1 MEMHKF
7 EKWFVNSDFCN
18 FLQKKYFFRKFFDFI
33 GKELE
38 GGILEIGCGIGETTN
53 LLSNKYKKSYIT
65 AIDYD
70 IEQINIAKRN
80 NKLKNV
86 KFMQGD
92 ATNAKFKN
100 SSFDYVIE
108 TDVFHHIKDYPKAIK
123 EVCRVLKKN
132 GCFYLI
138 DISQYVFIWPIRIF
152 FPPESFFTKKEFIR
166 QLQNN
171 GFEIEKS
178 SGNLF
183 FFIAAKKVR

>member
-1 MEMHKF
+1 MRKF
-7 EKWFVNSDFCN
+7 EKFFVNSKLCN
-18 FLQKKYFFRKFFDFI
+18 YLQKTFLYPKFFGFI
-33 GKELE
+33 DKEIN
-38 GGILEIGCGIGETTN
+38 GNVLEIGCGIGETTN

-65 AIDYD
+65 AIDYA

-80 NKLKNV
+80 NKLKNA

-92 ATNAKFKN
+92 ATNMAFKN

-123 EVCRVLKKN
+123 EVHRVLKKN
-132 GCFYLI
+132 GYFYLI
-138 DISQYVFIWPIRIF
+138 DISQYMFIWPMRIF

-166 QLQNN
+166 QLKNN

-183 FFIAAKKVR
+183 FFIAAKKA